1 MLQDILSNMEQIT
14 KLENEKLKIEEK
26 IDSLERECYKIEKD
40 SNSRNEDL
48 LKVIKNEKENFKK
61 LQIDFYKRISK

>member
-1 MLQDILSNMEQIT
+1 MLQDILCNKEQIT

-26 IDSLERECYKIEKD
+26 VDSLERECNKIEKD

-48 LKVIKNEKENFKK
+48 LKVIKNEKENLKK
-61 LQIDFYKRISK
+61 LQIDFDIRISK